1 MIIAGLLIAL
11 LVLPIRFI
19 LFAVI
24 LKQMKKGSK
33 YHANVQ
39 DINRVIII

>member
-24 LKQMKKGSK
+24 LKQMRKGSK